1 MVGRGSLGNI
11 AMDVNE
17 MSIAPASASQ
27 HALWLIDRIDG
38 GNPAYNESLVLRCRY
53 PVDMETIRS
62 ALAGVVRR
70 HEALRTSFS
79 EDDHGSLQQIIH
91 ADVIIDWEQERL
103 QIEDALLVDQYLAEK
118 FEQNSQV
125 LFNLRSAPLIR
136 GYFYE
141 VENSQVVVQLVVHH
155 IIFDGWSHFILKAE
169 LEAELSLSGQR
180 AFGGNDASC
189 LENRSVDAEITPDQD
204 RVRVLSSFWK
214 RNLAGL
220 PALLQLPYDR
230 PRPSNQSFIGKQ
242 VAVTLGKSESE
253 NIQALARANR
263 STEFLTLLGAFMV
276 VISRY
281 AGASDIAI
289 GVPVANRL
297 RASDEKSIGYFA
309 NTVVFRNSVQAGE
322 TFAVFLKRVQE
333 NAFEVFDHADLPFV
347 KVVDAVN
354 PTRSLAFTPI
364 FQVGFEY
371 HRAFGERTECDAQFF
386 ERIPHST
393 GTSKTDLTL
402 FVEDTADGLR
412 FVMEYCC
419 ALFDHDT
426 ARRILESVTEFLNGA
441 ALDTNAVIGRLPLMS
456 PKSREDI
463 LFARNNTQRSFPCRR
478 TIHACFEE
486 KAAQHPE
493 ALALRYA
500 GQSLTFGELERCA
513 NSVAS
518 YLTSMRIGRGGT
530 VAICLPRSQEMIVA
544 ILGILKAG
552 AAFVPIDPAAPTKRK
567 QFIIT
572 DSNASCV
579 LTDQQHLDA
588 CNGTDAPA
596 VCIDGALL
604 GVATSSAGKAVSEP
618 DDVAY
623 IIYTS
628 GTTGYPKGVAITH
641 CKVMNTLNDIAVR
654 YPVKPGDR
662 YLLNLNYVFDA
673 SVIELFS
680 WFVGDGALVILEPG
694 HESSPELLAKAIVEE
709 KVTHMIFPTAML
721 APFVAEMSDDRK
733 FRDHHKLRYVYVG
746 GAALAKDVADR
757 ALDLLNPAQL
767 ENHYGPTEASILTT
781 TFTVVADTK
790 YKGVPIGKPIS
801 NTYVYILD
809 EFLEPVP
816 IGVLGELYI
825 SGKGVAD
832 GYINQ
837 PELTLSRFVPDPWRP
852 GESLYRTGDFCRW
865 LSDGNIDYVGRQDF
879 QVKIRG
885 MRVELGEIEACL
897 MQTELADDAIVMHL
911 DRSGTEGH
919 LVAFV
924 VARRGLEEDGKSDVK
939 EKLQQAIDKTL
950 PAHMRPHVMV
960 LAELPLLA
968 SGKTDRQKL
977 SELAWNPDLIP
988 QENIVPPSTP
998 RERALAQI
1006 WEELLGRPVG
1016 TKQNFFEI
1024 GGDSILAIQV
1034 AARAR
1039 RRGIRFSSRDVFRH
1053 QTISELAAVS
1063 AINLLDEANNS
1074 DCVGPV
1080 TMTPIQRRFFHWDLS
1095 AANHFHQSI
1104 MVDVPLGFTPEFLQ
1118 IWLTAVHQ
1126 RHDAL
1131 RQAFDAGRSGHYV
1144 QVEDIALSSSITIC
1158 DMDTPADG
1166 IDANRTP
1173 VTEAINAARNTID
1186 IHQAPLLRAVFLTCH
1201 NVEDRRLVLI
1211 CHHLVIDAVS
1221 WRILLDDLRFAFQ
1234 QWSADLKIDFGGK
1247 TTSIET
1253 WGRSLGVYS
1262 ATETLLT
1269 EKTFWLKQL
1278 KPSGCRFH
1286 KNRKNSVNTV
1296 HVELAWSIQETSA
1309 LLNDGNLSY
1318 RTKPQELLLA
1328 AVVQSARKALC
1339 YEEILLGLEG
1349 HGRESSH
1356 ISAAIGTELDL
1367 SQTVGWFTSYYPLL
1381 IEVSSQS
1388 TQDEEI
1394 PHIIRSVKNA
1404 WRRVPASGVG
1414 YDILR
1419 HVCLD
1424 AEITAA
1430 ESVARPDILFNYFGV
1445 LDESPTIFRRLNDPP
1460 GGNPSHYSGQQHA
1473 IEINARVQDRKLT
1486 FDIAFDLSAF
1496 SRTTIDAF
1504 VEQLRLDVIE
1514 FGRHCRSRTFVAS
1527 TPGDFSEIELEQS
1540 EIDDLRMRYPTLQNA
1555 YPVSGLQLGMIFH
1568 TMMPGEADAYTN
1580 QLFFETD
1587 SRFNPE
1593 AFERSWDVLIDRH
1606 ESLRSAF
1613 VGFERETP
1621 LQVISGKVD
1630 IPIRWVDLRH
1640 LSKEEGRKQF
1650 EKIRLADRKIVFSL
1664 DKPPL
1669 MRLGLFQLEGEQY
1682 CFLWTVHHS
1691 ILDGWSISVLWRE
1704 LVLIYDS
1711 LRSGIEP
1718 RLPPAP
1724 EYRNYLRWRAVQPVE
1739 KAKAFWRSELEGLHK
1754 KTGMA
1759 IEVRDTS
1766 SGPASHSKLSKVLDE
1781 VSSKQITEAA
1791 SRYQVT
1797 VATLFQAAWALTLSK
1812 HAGMHDVLFGTTVSG
1827 RTMGLADVEQ
1837 MVGLFINTVPVRV
1850 SVNPRAS
1857 VGGWLRELH
1866 SRQADR
1872 EEYGFLNLIEIQ
1884 RLARISD
1891 QSGLFN
1897 SLLVF
1902 ENYPSNIFAG
1912 RGQDTFQCQFDERT
1926 HYDLALVAM
1935 PGEALTLNLEFNAKK
1950 FKEQDIADMST
1961 DIERALIR
1969 LSHAAENDQ
1978 ISTIAS
1984 AMDMANTD
1992 PIPTISRGL
2001 SGVTRQGQL
2010 KLGRYLVHQLVENH
2024 AEAFPLK
2031 TALLFNGKSFS
2042 YADLNKS
2049 ANRLASHLLRAYP
2062 RIKADDC
2069 IGVTLPR
2076 GAGLLISILAVWKV
2090 GAAYVPLDATLPSQR
2105 LASMAKSSSI
2115 KLIFADSQT
2124 LNGVSWDWWEGPVV
2138 DVDHILSDTSL
2149 LDENPDLNVSGGDL
2163 AYVLFTSGSTGEP
2176 KGAMVEH
2183 IGVLNNIANKV
2194 QDFKVNRAS
2203 IVSQNASQSFDISVW
2218 QMFIALSQ
2226 GGTTVIYD
2234 DRTVKDLPRLLEW
2247 IVRDAVTV
2255 LEIVPTYL
2263 VALTEHLDSLDK
2275 VPALS
2280 VEYLILTGE
2289 TADARFINRFRAH
2302 YPNIYIVNAYGPTE
2316 ASDDIT
2322 HHILAPGELAENPVP
2337 IGTTLANFDV
2347 YVVDDELR
2355 PVPIGTKGEIVVTG
2369 VGVCRG
2375 YAAMPEATKSAF
2387 LTSPFSDRY
2396 KGRLY
2401 KTGDLG
2407 EMRGDGTL
2415 LFHGR
2420 KDKQVKIRGFRIE
2433 LEEVEH
2439 RLASCANI
2447 RQAVVLDIALPN
2459 HEPFLCGFVV
2469 PAGKVDKALI
2479 EKELGESL
2487 PPYMIPTELRILDH
2501 LPLLVNGKVDRR
2513 GLRDQYTRL
2522 DSDEEYVAASSDVET
2537 RLVRIWEEVLGL
2549 SKVSVHSNFFAL
2561 SGDSFKAIRIAAKY
2575 GAPLEVADIYDRPT
2589 VRELALHLLSAEEDV
2604 GRILVPVAGDL
2615 SSAKVRIVAVS
2626 NSGGDPIS
2634 FLDLGKAIG
2643 RKTEHVAFHAVK
2655 LPRIGTTDD
2664 AGFREEITRLTNKVA
2679 EELSLNA
2686 NLPTI
2691 IYGQCNGSALAIS
2704 LARHLAQETRD
2715 VAGLF
2720 IGGALMRTSLS
2731 PADNRSDEEIL
2742 SFLTS
2747 LGSTIPSDPAEAAF
2761 FLHDFR
2767 YDCGFANAYYNQLI
2781 EEVRGHTLEPLN
2793 IPLTCMVG
2801 TNDEMV
2807 RGYQTDYR
2815 LWGKISQEI
2824 RLVEYHGF
2832 GHYLLRDCPELI
2844 ADTMLEA
2851 CSNFCHLE
2859 SLAS

>member
-1 MVGRGSLGNI
+1 MAGKQ
-11 AMDVNE
+11 
-17 MSIAPASASQ
+17 MSVVPASASQ

-53 PVDMETIRS
+53 PVGMETIRS

-79 EDDHGSLQQIIH
+79 ENEDGSLQQIIH
-91 ADVIIDWEQERL
+91 TNVIIDWKQERL
-103 QIEDALLVDQYLAEK
+103 QLEGALPVDEYLAK
-118 FEQNSQV
+118 RFEENSQV
-125 LFNLRSAPLIR
+125 PFDLKTAPLIR

-141 VENSQVVVQLVVHH
+141 VADSQVVVQLVVHH
-155 IIFDGWSHFILKAE
+155 IIFDGWSHFILKAD
-169 LEAELSLSGQR
+169 LEAELSLSEVG
-180 AFGGNDASC
+180 ASGGNEVSVSGLQGC
-189 LENRSVDAEITPDQD
+189 SVDPERTPDQN
-204 RVRVLSSFWK
+204 RVSVLSSFWK
-214 RNLAGL
+214 RYLAGL

-230 PRPSNQSFIGKQ
+230 PRSAIQSFVGNQ
-242 VAVTLGKSESE
+242 VAVTLGKSETE
-253 NIQALARANR
+253 KIQALARANR
-263 STEFLTLLGAFMV
+263 STEFLTLLGAFTA

-281 AGASDIAI
+281 AGSPDIAI

-297 RASDEKSIGYFA
+297 RAADEKSIGYFA
-309 NTVVFRNSVQAGE
+309 NTVVFRNSVDAGE
-322 TFAVFLKRVQE
+322 KFAVFLKRVLE

-347 KVVDAVN
+347 KVVEAVN
-354 PTRSLAFTPI
+354 PIRSLAYTPI

-371 HRAFGERTECDAQFF
+371 HRAFGERTDRDAQFF

-412 FVMEYCC
+412 FVMEYAS

-463 LFARNNTQRSFPCRR
+463 LFARNSTQRSFPYHR

-486 KAAQHPE
+486 KAAAHPE
-493 ALALRYA
+493 ALALRYG
-500 GQSLTFGELERCA
+500 GQSLTFGELERSA

-518 YLTSMRIGRGGT
+518 YLTSVRVGRGST

-552 AAFVPIDPAAPTKRK
+552 AAFVPIDPAAPDKRK
-567 QFIIT
+567 QFIIS
-572 DSNASCV
+572 DSHASCV
-579 LTDQQHLDA
+579 LTDHQHLDA
-588 CNGTDAPA
+588 CNGTDAL
-596 VCIDGALL
+596 VVSIDAAWL
-604 GVATSSAGKAVSEP
+604 GVATSSGGTAVSEP

-623 IIYTS
+623 VIYTS

-641 CKVMNTLNDIAVR
+641 CKAMNTLSDIAAR

-662 YLLNLNYVFDA
+662 YLFNLNYVFDA

-680 WFVGDGALVILEPG
+680 WFVGDGALVILEPA
-694 HESSPELLAKAIVEE
+694 HESTPELLAKAIVDE
-709 KVTHMIFPTAML
+709 KITHMIFPTAML
-721 APFVAEMSDDRK
+721 APFVAEISDDRN
-733 FRDHHKLRYVYVG
+733 FRDHHRLRYVYVG
-746 GAALAKDVADR
+746 GAALAKDVAER
-757 ALDLLNPAQL
+757 ALHLLKPAQL

-781 TFTVVADTK
+781 TFTVVADTE
-790 YKGVPIGKPIS
+790 YKSVPIGKPIS
-801 NTYVYILD
+801 NTFVYILD

-837 PELTLSRFVPDPWRP
+837 PDLTLSRFAPNPWLP
-852 GESLYRTGDFCRW
+852 GEKLYRTGDFCRW
-865 LSDGNIDYVGRQDF
+865 LPDGNIDYVGRQDF
-879 QVKIRG
+879 QVKVRG

-897 MQTELADDAIVMHL
+897 MQTELLDDAIVMHL
-911 DRSGTEGH
+911 ERHGTEGH

-924 VARRGLEEDGKSDVK
+924 VARRGLEKNGKSDVK
-939 EKLQQAIDKTL
+939 QKLQDVIDKTL
-950 PAHMRPHVMV
+950 PAHMRPRIMV
-960 LAELPLLA
+960 LADLPLQA

-977 SELAWNPDLIP
+977 SELAWNLDLVP
-988 QENIVPPSTP
+988 QEDIVPPATP
-998 RERALAQI
+998 RERELAQI

-1016 TKQNFFEI
+1016 TNQNFFEV

-1039 RRGIRFSSRDVFRH
+1039 RRGIRFNSRDVFRH

-1063 AINLLDEANNS
+1063 AANFHDEINNS
-1074 DCVGPV
+1074 DCVGSV
-1080 TMTPIQRRFFHWDLS
+1080 TMTPIQTRFFHWNLP
-1095 AANHFHQSI
+1095 AANHFQQSI
-1104 MVDVPLGFTPEFLQ
+1104 MVDVPAGFTLEFLKM
-1118 IWLTAVHQ
+1118 WLTAVHQ

-1131 RQAFDAGRSGHYV
+1131 RQAFEAGQSGHYV
-1144 QVEDIALSSSITIC
+1144 HVEDIALASSITIC
-1158 DMDTPADG
+1158 DTDATADR
-1166 IDANRTP
+1166 IDANGTRA
-1173 VTEAINAARNTID
+1173 TEAINAVRNAID
-1186 IHQAPLLRAVFLTCH
+1186 IHQAPLLKAVFLTCH

-1221 WRILLDDLRFAFQ
+1221 WRILLDDLRFAFE
-1234 QWSADLKIDFGGK
+1234 QWSADLKIDFGSK
-1247 TTSIET
+1247 TTSVET
-1253 WGRSLGVYS
+1253 WARSLGIYS
-1262 ATETLLT
+1262 STETLLA
-1269 EKTFWLKQL
+1269 EKTFWLEQL
-1278 KPSGCRFH
+1278 KPTGCRLR
-1286 KNRKNSVNTV
+1286 NIPWNPVNTV
-1296 HVELAWSIQETSA
+1296 HVELTWSTEETSA
-1309 LLNDGNLSY
+1309 LLNDCNLAY
-1318 RTKPQELLLA
+1318 RTKTQELLLA
-1328 AVVQSARKALC
+1328 AVVRSARTTFS
-1339 YEEILLGLEG
+1339 YEEILLALEG

-1356 ISAAIGTELDL
+1356 ISAEIGTELDL

-1381 IEVSSQS
+1381 IEDSSQV
-1388 TQDEEI
+1388 TEDEEI
-1394 PHIIRSVKNA
+1394 PQLIRSVKNA

-1414 YDILR
+1414 YDIFR
-1419 HVCLD
+1419 HLCLD
-1424 AEITAA
+1424 AEIAAA
-1430 ESVARPDILFNYFGV
+1430 ECVARPDILFNFFGV
-1445 LDESPTIFRRLNDPP
+1445 LDESPATFKRLNDPS
-1460 GGNPSHYSGQQHA
+1460 GGNPSIYSGQQHA

-1486 FDIAFDLSAF
+1486 FDIAVDVSAF
-1496 SRTTIDAF
+1496 GQTKIDAF
-1504 VEQLRLDVIE
+1504 VEHLRLNVTE
-1514 FGRHCRSRTFVAS
+1514 FGRHCRSRNFVANS
-1527 TPGDFSEIELEQS
+1527 PDDFDEVELEQS
-1540 EIDDLRMRYPTLQNA
+1540 EIDDLRTRYPTLQNA

-1580 QLFFETD
+1580 QLFFESD
-1587 SRFNPE
+1587 SRFDPE
-1593 AFERSWDVLIDRH
+1593 AFERSWNVLIDRH
-1606 ESLRSAF
+1606 EFLRSAF
-1613 VGFERETP
+1613 VGFDRETP

-1630 IPIRWVDLRH
+1630 IPIRRADLRH

-1650 EKIRLADRKIVFSL
+1650 EDLRLADREIAFSL

-1669 MRLGLFQLEGEQY
+1669 MRLGLFQIRGGQFF
-1682 CFLWTVHHS
+1682 FLWTVHHS

-1704 LVLIYDS
+1704 LGLIYDC

-1718 RLPPAP
+1718 RLLPPP
-1724 EYRNYLRWRAVQPVE
+1724 EYRNYLRWRAYQPAE
-1739 KAKAFWRSELEGLHK
+1739 KARAFWCSELEGLHK
-1754 KTGMA
+1754 KTALA
-1759 IEVRDTS
+1759 IEVPSTS
-1766 SGPASHSKLSKVLDE
+1766 SSPAFHSKISKVLGE
-1781 VSSKQITEAA
+1781 SSSKQIIEAA
-1791 SRYQVT
+1791 SRHQVT
-1797 VATLFQAAWALTLSK
+1797 VAALFQAAWALTLSK
-1812 HAGMHDVLFGTTVSG
+1812 YAGMHDVLFGTTISG
-1827 RTMGLADVEQ
+1827 RTMELADVEQ

-1850 SVNPRAS
+1850 SVNMRAS
-1857 VGGWLRELH
+1857 VGAWLRELH

-1872 EEYGFLNLIEIQ
+1872 EEYGFLDLIEIQ
-1884 RLARISD
+1884 RLASISD

-1912 RGQDTFQCQFDERT
+1912 GGQNTFQCQFDERT

-1935 PGEALTLNLEFNAKK
+1935 PGEAFTLNLEFNANK

-1961 DIERALIR
+1961 EIELALHR
-1969 LSHAAENDQ
+1969 LSRAAENDEV
-1978 ISTIAS
+1978 STIAS
-1984 AMDMANTD
+1984 TMDMAKKD
-1992 PIPTISRGL
+1992 PVPTISQGL
-2001 SGVTRQGQL
+2001 SAVTRQGQL

-2031 TALLFNGKSFS
+2031 TALLFNGKSYS

-2049 ANRLASHLLRAYP
+2049 ANRLANHLLSAYP
-2062 RIKADDC
+2062 EIKADDC
-2069 IGVTLPR
+2069 IGITLPR
-2076 GAGLLISILAVWKV
+2076 SDGLLIAILAIWKV

-2115 KLIFADSQT
+2115 KVILAGSETF
-2124 LNGVSWDWWEGPVV
+2124 NGASCDWWEGPVV
-2138 DVDHILSDTSL
+2138 DVDHILADASL
-2149 LDENPDLNVSGGDL
+2149 SDENPDLNVSGGDL

-2194 QDFKVNRAS
+2194 QDFKVDRAS

-2247 IVRDAVTV
+2247 ITRDAITV

-2275 VPALS
+2275 VPALAL
-2280 VEYLILTGE
+2280 EYLILTGE

-2302 YPNIYIVNAYGPTE
+2302 YPNTYIVNAYGPTE

-2322 HHILAPGELAENPVP
+2322 HYILAPGELAENPVP

-2347 YVVDDELR
+2347 YVVDDDLC
-2355 PVPIGTKGEIVVTG
+2355 PVPIGTKGEIVVSG

-2375 YAAMPEATKSAF
+2375 YAAMTEATRAAF
-2387 LTSPFSDRY
+2387 LTSPFPDRY

-2407 EMRGDGTL
+2407 EMCGNGTL

-2447 RQAVVLDIALPN
+2447 RQAVVLDIALAN

-2487 PPYMIPTELRILDH
+2487 PPYMIPAELRILDH
-2501 LPLLVNGKVDRR
+2501 LPLLANGKVDRR

-2522 DSDEEYVAASSDVET
+2522 DSDEEYVRPSGDVET
-2537 RLVRIWEEVLGL
+2537 RLVQIWEDVLGL
-2549 SKVSVHSNFFAL
+2549 SNVSVHSNFFTL
-2561 SGDSFKAIRIAAKY
+2561 GGDSFKAIRIAAKY
-2575 GAPLEVADIYDRPT
+2575 GAPLEVADIYDWPT
-2589 VRELALHLLSAEEDV
+2589 VRELALHLLNAKADV
-2604 GRILVPVAGDL
+2604 GRLLVPVVGDL
-2615 SSAKVRIVAVS
+2615 STAKVRIVAVS

-2634 FLDLGKAIG
+2634 FQDLGKAIR
-2643 RKTEHVAFHAVK
+2643 RKSKHVAFHAVK
-2655 LPRIGTTDD
+2655 LPRAGETDD
-2664 AGFREEITRLTNKVA
+2664 SGFREEIARLTAKVA

-2686 NLPTI
+2686 SLPTI

-2704 LARHLAQETRD
+2704 LARHLAQEKRH
-2715 VAGLF
+2715 VVGLF
-2720 IGGALMRTSLS
+2720 VGGALMRTTVS
-2731 PADNRSDEEIL
+2731 PADNRTDDEIL
-2742 SFLTS
+2742 SFLRS
-2747 LGSTIPSDPAEAAF
+2747 HGSSIPSDPAEAAF

-2781 EEVRGHTLEPLN
+2781 EEGLGHKLVPLN
-2793 IPLTCMVG
+2793 VPLTCMVG
-2801 TNDEMV
+2801 TIDEMV
-2807 RGYQTDYR
+2807 SGYQTEYR
-2815 LWGKISQEI
+2815 SWEKISQEI
-2824 RLVEYHGF
+2824 RLVEYKGF

-2844 ADTMLEA
+2844 ADTLLEA
-2851 CSNFCHLE
+2851 SSDFCHRE
-2859 SLAS
+2859 SPVS